1 MKSFVASLSSPLW
14 VFGELLLEVMPFSS
28 EAAAAAAEHKAG
40 FQPAFCTLL
49 TAA

>member
-28 EAAAAAAEHKAG
+28 EAAAAEHKAG

>member
-28 EAAAAAAEHKAG
+28 EAAAAAEHKAG